1 MSTGPFAGFATPA
14 TTEID
19 VPEPEPFVLP
29 APDVAPAVPVAP
41 ERQREPVPA

>member
-1 MSTGPFAGFATPA
+1 VNGLRAGFATPA

-29 APDVAPAVPVAP
+29 AEEPAAP
-41 ERQREPVPA
+41 EPEPIREPAPVPA